1 MIDDVGSMKKLAIV
15 TSHPIQYNAPL
26 FRLLAE
32 RGKIAVKVFYT
43 WGQTEQGF
51 VYDPD
56 FKKAFKWDIPLLD
69 GYEKEFV
76 ENISKEP
83 GAGHFKGI
91 KNRDLIQRIDAYDPD
106 ALLVFGWSF
115 QSHLQVLRHYAG
127 NKKILFRGD
136 STLLDE
142 KPGATARKILRRFF
156 LNWVYRYVDV
166 ALYAGTANKAY
177 YLAHGL
183 KGSQLI
189 HAPHAVANERFE
201 DTDGVYEIRAN
212 EWRKELGISSNE
224 FVFLFAGKLEPKKDP
239 GLLIEAFTSLAS
251 STSRLIIVG
260 NGILEQELKQKAAAD
275 QRIIFLDFQNQQQM
289 PVIYRLGN
297 VFVLPSK
304 GPGETWGLSVNE
316 AMASKRAVIVSSK
329 CGCAQDL
336 VSGNGIVFEAGN
348 KRDLQ
353 KALLY
358 FAENRNAISQMGNK
372 SFQLIRQFSHEQVA
386 AAIEQTI

>member
-1 MIDDVGSMKKLAIV
+1 MKKLAIV

-26 FRLLAE
+26 FRLLTE
-32 RGKIAVKVFYT
+32 RGKIELKVFYT

-91 KNRDLIQRIDAYDPD
+91 KNRDIIQRIDKYNPD

-115 QSHLQVLRHYAG
+115 QSHLQELRHYAG

-142 KPGATARKILRRFF
+142 QPGVSVRKIFRRLF
-156 LNWVYRYVDV
+156 LKWVYRHVEF
-166 ALYAGTANKAY
+166 ALYVGTANKAY
-177 YLAHGL
+177 YLSHGL
-183 KGSQLI
+183 KETQLVY
-189 HAPHAVANERFE
+189 APHAVDNDRFE
-201 DTDGVYEIRAN
+201 DTDGVYEARAN
-212 EWRKELGISSNE
+212 KWKSDLGISSNE
-224 FVFLFAGKLEPKKDP
+224 LVFLFAGKLEAKKDP
-239 GLLIEAFTSLAS
+239 GLLIDAFASLSAPAI
-251 STSRLIIVG
+251 RLIIVG
-260 NGILEQELKQKAAAD
+260 SGVLEQELKQQAAAD

-289 PVIYRLGN
+289 PLVYRLGD
-297 VFVLPSK
+297 VFMLPSK

-316 AMASKRAVIVSSK
+316 AMACKRPVIVSNK
-329 CGCAQDL
+329 CGCAHD
-336 VSGNGIVFEAGN
+336 VVNGNGIVFEAGN
-348 KRDLQ
+348 KQDLQ

-358 FAENRNAISQMGNK
+358 FAENRSEASQMGNK
-372 SFQLIRQFSHEQVA
+372 SYQLIRQFSHEQVA
-386 AAIEQTI
+386 AVIEQIL

>member
-1 MIDDVGSMKKLAIV
+1 MKKLAIV

-32 RGKIAVKVFYT
+32 RGKIDIKVFYT

-91 KNRDLIQRIDAYDPD
+91 KNKDIIQRIDKYDPEV
-106 ALLVFGWSF
+106 LLVFGWSF
-115 QSHLQVLRHYAG
+115 QSHLQVLRYYAR

-142 KPGATARKILRRFF
+142 QTGVSIRKIFRRLF
-156 LNWVYRYVDV
+156 LKWVYRHIDL

-183 KGSQLI
+183 TEPQLI
-189 HAPHAVANERFE
+189 HAPHAIANERFE
-201 DTDGVYEIRAN
+201 DINGVYEARAN
-212 EWRKELGISSNE
+212 EWRNDLGISSNE
-224 FVFLFAGKLEPKKDP
+224 LVFLFAGKLEPKKDP
-239 GLLIEAFTSLAS
+239 WLLIEAFASLSAPDI
-251 STSRLIIVG
+251 RLVIVG

-289 PVIYRLGN
+289 PVVYRLGD
-297 VFVLPSK
+297 VFVLPSR

-316 AMASKRAVIVSSK
+316 AMASKRAVIVSNK

-336 VSGNGIVFEAGN
+336 VSSNGLVFEAGN
-348 KRDLQ
+348 KQDLQ

-358 FAENRNAISQMGNK
+358 FAENRIEASQMGNK
-372 SFQLIRQFSHEQVA
+372 SFQLIRRFSHEQIA
-386 AAIEQTI
+386 AAIEQIL

>member
-1 MIDDVGSMKKLAIV
+1 MKKLAIV

-32 RGKIAVKVFYT
+32 RGKIDVKVFYT

-56 FKKAFKWDIPLLD
+56 FKRAFKWDIPLLD

-91 KNRDLIQRIDAYDPD
+91 KNKDLIQRIDAYDPE

-127 NKKILFRGD
+127 RKKILFRGD

-142 KPGATARKILRRFF
+142 QEGISARKVFRRLF
-156 LNWVYRYVDV
+156 LKWVYRTVDY
-166 ALYAGTANKAY
+166 ALYTGIGNKNY
-177 YLAHGL
+177 YKAHGL
-183 KGSQLI
+183 NESQLVY
-189 HAPHAVANERFE
+189 APHAIENDRFA
-201 DTDGVYEIRAN
+201 DGDGSSQLKAN
-212 EWRKELGISSNE
+212 EWRRELGISSVDL
-224 FVFLFAGKLEPKKDP
+224 VFLFAGKLEPKKDP
-239 GLLIEAFTSLAS
+239 GLLIECFMLLSVAEI
-251 STSRLIIVG
+251 RLIIVG
-260 NGILEQELKQKAAAD
+260 NGVLEYELKQKAGTD
-275 QRIIFLDFQNQQQM
+275 KRIIFLDFQNQQQM
-289 PVIYRLGN
+289 PVVYRLGD

-316 AMASKRAVIVSSK
+316 AMASKRAVIVSNK
-329 CGCAQDL
+329 CGCAEDL
-336 VSGNGIVFEAGN
+336 VKGNGIVFEAGN
-348 KRDLQ
+348 KQDLQ

-358 FAENRNAISQMGNK
+358 FAHNRTPLSQMSNK
-372 SFQLIRQFSHEQVA
+372 SLDLIQQFSPEQVA
-386 AAIEQTI
+386 EAIEKIL